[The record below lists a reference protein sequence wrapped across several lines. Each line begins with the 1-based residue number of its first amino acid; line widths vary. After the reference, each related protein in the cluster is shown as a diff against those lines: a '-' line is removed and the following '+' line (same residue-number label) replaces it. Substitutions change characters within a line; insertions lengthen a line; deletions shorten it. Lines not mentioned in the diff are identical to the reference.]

1 MEGSGP
7 AVCND
12 FGNKGGRGE
21 MIKAPIL
28 RDLRQR
34 IYVKEKAEPSG
45 NTGGTVGR
53 GGVGRGCYGLLE

>member
-53 GGVGRGCYGLLE
+53 GGVGRGYGLL